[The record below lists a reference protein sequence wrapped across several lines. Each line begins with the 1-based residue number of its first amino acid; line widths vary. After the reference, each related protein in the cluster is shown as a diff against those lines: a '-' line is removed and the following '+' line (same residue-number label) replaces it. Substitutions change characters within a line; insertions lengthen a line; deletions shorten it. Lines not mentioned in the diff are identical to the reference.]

1 MADLASPVQRAWK
14 RCLNAGMRPEDSV
27 QFELISRSAL
37 GEIDEKH
44 HELIACAQPHLQLL
58 SRGVAGTADCILLLL
73 DGRGTVIRRYGR
85 IDTCVQDL
93 SVVTRVGVM
102 LDERCVGATAPSIAL
117 AEGEPSV
124 VFGEQHFNSRLN
136 QFHCV
141 AVPIEGRQQQV
152 MGALNIT
159 TYGRPPAFDALA
171 LAVDT
176 ARSIESAILRPAA
189 DVWRFDFHVHP
200 DWVGSPSGCILLVDG
215 DGAIVAANRP
225 ARSMLS
231 AEAVD
236 LVGCR
241 FDDTFGIDMNHVFGR
256 LDGSRSGLTEWQT
269 TGGLRVF
276 GRIELGEEHSVR
288 PGSSME
294 KAKVVD
300 TTGGETAAPPPQAAG
315 DGPSLQ
321 RLSDIEMQCIEA
333 ALARVNG
340 NVTSAAQL
348 LGISRHTIYRRLKGA
363 RP

>member
-1 MADLASPVQRAWK
+1 MSDLASPVQRAWN

-27 QFELISRSAL
+27 QFELISRGAL

-58 SRGVAGTADCILLLL
+58 SRGVAGTTNCVLLLL
-73 DGRGTVIRRYGR
+73 DRRGTVIRRYGR
-85 IDTCVQDL
+85 IDTCAQDL
-93 SVVTRVGVM
+93 SVGTRVGIM
-102 LDERCVGATAPSIAL
+102 LDERCVGATAPSIAM
-117 AEGEPSV
+117 AEGEPSI
-124 VFGEQHFNSRLN
+124 VFGEQHFSSRLN
-136 QFHCV
+136 KFHCV

-159 TYGRPPAFDALA
+159 AYGGPPAFDALA

-231 AEAVD
+231 AQVLD

-241 FDDTFGIDMNHVFGR
+241 FDNIFGIDMNHVFGR
-256 LDGSRSGLTEWQT
+256 LDSSRSGLTEWQT

-276 GRIELGEEHSVR
+276 GRIELGEEHRRVR

-294 KAKVVD
+294 QMKDVG
-300 TTGGETAAPPPQAAG
+300 TSGETVEPARQATG

-348 LGISRHTIYRRLKGA
+348 LGISRHTIYRRLKDT